1 MTNLLRIIFALS
13 CLLNLNA
20 CATRSIYIKSG
31 APVQL
36 AEDVYAKVW
45 VPDKDGIKVKTK
57 HKLSEGF
64 WVIEDT
70 RK

>member
-1 MTNLLRIIFALS
+1 MKALFKILLASFLLS
-13 CLLNLNA
+13 LSG

-31 APVQL
+31 DPVQL

-45 VPDKDGIKVKTK
+45 VPDKDRVKVKTK

-64 WVIEDT
+64 WVIEDK
-70 RK
+70 R